1 MLFAF
6 WMEALSCR
14 RLVLRFL
21 VFLRCQP
28 LLAIVAMVEVPVLR
42 LVRLRCLVYRRRRFR
57 RHFLITAFASASEI
71 GCVRSRFRLN
81 CSSCLCQI
89 AMFG

>member
-28 LLAIVAMVEVPVLR
+28 LLVIVAVAEVLVLR
-42 LVRLRCLVYRRRRFR
+42 LVRLWCLLY
-57 RHFLITAFASASEI
+57 
-71 GCVRSRFRLN
+71 
-81 CSSCLCQI
+81 
-89 AMFG
+89 